1 MHILQVI
8 MSFLFVGHTHED
20 VDAGFSKIA
29 EKLRK
34 TDAETVEE
42 LKKLLPDV
50 QELEGM
56 LDIKAWLSPH
66 LATLSHHSGHHHF
79 RFAMVDGKPA
89 GFYKMQQHLPWTQM
103 EGSLFN
109 EYPRRRPQVLKPD
122 YTRINLETLK
132 KQIDLMSYLFK
143 DAITIE
149 WWTKYI
155 EKLQRG
161 KSEKSVSFIEKLPR
175 QPITIQETQSS
186 ERVVPVEVEKMISKE
201 TDTAQVSTYM

>member
-1 MHILQVI
+1 
-8 MSFLFVGHTHED
+8 
-20 VDAGFSKIA
+20 
-29 EKLRK
+29 
-34 TDAETVEE
+34 
-42 LKKLLPDV
+42 
-50 QELEGM
+50 
-56 LDIKAWLSPH
+56 
-66 LATLSHHSGHHHF
+66 
-79 RFAMVDGKPA
+79 
-89 GFYKMQQHLPWTQM
+89 M

-201 TDTAQVSTYM
+201 TDTAQVRTYM